1 MSRRATAII
10 PPAVAGGPPS
20 LYASDMAARP
30 IDEQIDKLYQLPLEK
45 FTGARNALAKEA
57 GPAAAEVKAL
67 QKPPLAAWAINQ
79 VYWRGRPAFHALTES
94 ASALRNTH
102 TAVVSGKRGD
112 LRAAGAAHEEALE
125 AVLKAALAVL
135 RDAGNPATDGT
146 KQAIANT
153 LRALPASTEPPGR
166 LTQLLQ
172 PTGFELLAGLPAAG
186 PGARAEPKATVA
198 PAVPPAKVPKTK
210 DAARERALA
219 KAKETVA
226 AAVRAER
233 TADETARRDE
243 FEAARTTR
251 EAERAAAALEK
262 ARAAFEEVQDALANA
277 EREAEEAT
285 RKKDAAS
292 RRVRESATALAAAKV
307 KTEAAQAALARV

>member
-10 PPAVAGGPPS
+10 PPAVAGRPPS

-30 IDEQIDKLYQLPLEK
+30 IDEQIDKLYQLPLEE

-79 VYWRGRPAFHALTES
+79 VYWRGRPAFHALTAS

-172 PTGFELLAGLPAAG
+172 PTGFELLAGLPTAG